1 MQLDETTS
9 YLVVAKVVE
18 EDSGEYSCEA
28 RNRLGNVG
36 CSTVVIKVKCK
47 LALLL
52 FLFVSVVVFC
62 V

>member
-18 EDSGEYSCEA
+18 KDSGEYSCEA
-28 RNRLGNVG
+28 RNRLGNVA

-47 LALLL
+47 LALL
-52 FLFVSVVVFC
+52 
-62 V
+62 